1 MGCLF
6 CAPSVCS
13 LALSFFSLFG
23 IFFSGEDE
31 EEPCGFNAYG
41 AFATPLPPTST
52 IPQPNCDMGEIS
64 RLDGR
69 QGGGG
74 GARWLR
80 GAVL

>member
-1 MGCLF
+1 MPLLR
-6 CAPSVCS
+6 AERM
-13 LALSFFSLFG
+13 LACPELFSLFG
-23 IFFSGEDE
+23 TFFSGEDE

-69 QGGGG
+69 QGGG
-74 GARWLR
+74 ARWLR
-80 GAVL
+80 GAIL

>member
-13 LALSFFSLFG
+13 LALSFFLFSAF
-23 IFFSGEDE
+23 FFSGEDE

-41 AFATPLPPTST
+41 AFANPPPTST

-69 QGGGG
+69 QGWGAGGLEV
-74 GARWLR
+74 RFYER
-80 GAVL
+80 R